1 MSANMTVEFMELRT
15 SANMIM
21 IQYDSKFTE
30 LLRFVPDLV
39 ASEKIMIRR
48 FEEGLAFYIK
58 N

>member
-1 MSANMTVEFMELRT
+1 MTVEFMELRT